1 MVIYADVL
9 LVTNLFVNYALL
21 DCSARIMKNTASRL
35 RILFGAAAGSVYG
48 LVIFLPE
55 LPKFVELVS
64 RLAVTALIVF
74 ITFGYANIKKY
85 LRCFFTFFAVS
96 VGFGGIML
104 LLWITVAPVG
114 MVYNNGTVYFD
125 IDLAVLAMSVVVCFA
140 LVSAI
145 SFFIERR
152 APKESV
158 AIVEIFHAGQSVR
171 VNALI
176 DTGNSLRE
184 SFSGYPVA
192 VAEESAV
199 RKILPQSVSEYIKGN
214 TTSESD
220 NFRLIV
226 HTTVSGTGI
235 MPAFK
240 PDYVEIKTVSKS
252 IRTDK
257 IYIAVTKNNIAA
269 GEYGIILNPSLLEE
283 EKTYAEKTV

>member
-35 RILFGAAAGSVYG
+35 RILLGAAAGSVYG

-55 LPKFVELVS
+55 LPKIVELLS
-64 RLAVTALIVF
+64 RIAVTILIVF
-74 ITFGYANIKKY
+74 ITFGYVNVKRF

-114 MVYNNGTVYFD
+114 MVYHNGTVYFD
-125 IDLAVLAMSVVVCFA
+125 IDIAVLAVSVVVCFA
-140 LVSAI
+140 FVSAI
-145 SFFIERR
+145 SFFVERR

-158 AIVEIFHAGQSVR
+158 ATVEISFDGQSVR
-171 VNALI
+171 LNALI

-192 VAEESAV
+192 VAEKTAV
-199 RKILPQSVSEYIKGN
+199 RKILPLSVSEYLKGN
-214 TTSESD
+214 TTLESD

-235 MPAFK
+235 MPAFQ
-240 PDYVEIKTVSKS
+240 PDYVEIKTISKS

-257 IYIAVTKNNIAA
+257 VYIAVTENNIAA
-269 GEYGIILNPSLLEE
+269 GEYSIILNPSLLEE
-283 EKTYAEKTV
+283 EKTYAETV

>member
-35 RILFGAAAGSVYG
+35 RILLGAAAGSVYG

-55 LPKFVELVS
+55 LPKIVELLS
-64 RLAVTALIVF
+64 RIAVTILIVF
-74 ITFGYANIKKY
+74 ITFGYVNVKRF

-114 MVYNNGTVYFD
+114 MVYHNGTVYFD
-125 IDLAVLAMSVVVCFA
+125 IDLAVLAVSVVVCFA

-145 SFFIERR
+145 SFFVERR

-158 AIVEIFHAGQSVR
+158 ATVEISFGGQSVR

-192 VAEESAV
+192 VAERTAV
-199 RKILPQSVSEYIKGN
+199 RKIIPLSVSEYLNGN
-214 TTSESD
+214 TSSDSE

-235 MPAFK
+235 MPAFQ
-240 PDYVEIKTVSKS
+240 PDYVEIKTISKS
-252 IRTDK
+252 IMTDK
-257 IYIAVTKNNIAA
+257 VYIAVTENNIAA

-283 EKTYAEKTV
+283 EKTYAETV